1 MLCLERS
8 TSARTKRHKINGN
21 TLNTMTAFA
30 TGGLLSDVFLHL
42 VPHSFMGE
50 HQEPGVHFV
59 MVEEKRNILIGLGIF
74 VGFASFFIMEKTLR
88 VLGGEDEGHGHSHS
102 HSAPAQPS
110 TGTASGSESLTA
122 GDGLRARKSEKE
134 QPSTIALPE
143 EEKKVAGPSKMS
155 AYLNLFGDFVHNIMA
170 ASFYSS
176 PLIGA
181 TTTLACFAHEI
192 PHEIADYSILIRS
205 GFTKKQAMQSQFLTA
220 IGAFVGTF
228 IGIGIHNLSSSDG
241 ETESLDLAAGVR
253 QTASGLLGTTVQL
266 SDLVI
271 PFVAGGFLYIGAVAV
286 LPTLLAESK
295 SGKQALR
302 EVE

>member
-1 MLCLERS
+1 
-8 TSARTKRHKINGN
+8 
-21 TLNTMTAFA
+21 
-30 TGGLLSDVFLHL
+30 
-42 VPHSFMGE
+42 
-50 HQEPGVHFV
+50 
-59 MVEEKRNILIGLGIF
+59 
-74 VGFASFFIMEKTLR
+74 
-88 VLGGEDEGHGHSHS
+88 
-102 HSAPAQPS
+102 
-110 TGTASGSESLTA
+110 
-122 GDGLRARKSEKE
+122 
-134 QPSTIALPE
+134 
-143 EEKKVAGPSKMS
+143 MS
-155 AYLNLFGDFVHNIMA
+155 AYLNLFGDFVHNITDGLAMA

-181 TTTLACFAHEI
+181 TTTLAFFAHEI

-228 IGIGIHNLSSSDG
+228 IGIAIHNLSTTGD
-241 ETESLDLAAGVR
+241 EVESADLTAAIR
-253 QTASGLLGTTVQL
+253 QNASGLLGTTVQL

-302 EVE
+302 EFGAMAFGVLCMFLVAWNE